1 MTSLLHLAP
10 VTEFKFAD
18 EGSGVFEGYGAIFGN
33 VDLGGDLIKPGAF
46 KASLKAW
53 RAQKNLPPMLFDHGM
68 QDRIPVG
75 QWTEMDEDEKGL
87 KVQGRLIAGD
97 TEVGKRLH
105 AAMKVGG
112 LTGMSIGYRAVE
124 YSFGTKPGEPYRTLK
139 SVDLVELS
147 IVTFPMNPEAR
158 VSRVKAADIG
168 SKQEFEKA
176 LRDAGFS
183 KSEAAMLASK
193 TNLPARRDAVG
204 DEGGLLAAIQ
214 NLTNTVK
221 G

>member
-1 MTSLLHLAP
+1 MSGVLHLAP
-10 VTEFKFAD
+10 VTEFKFASD
-18 EGSGVFEGYGAIFGN
+18 ETGAFEGYGAIFGN

-124 YSFGTKPGEPYRTLK
+124 YAFGTKPGDPYRTLK
-139 SVDLVELS
+139 AVDLVELS

-158 VSRVKAADIG
+158 VSRVKAADIV

-183 KSEAAMLASK
+183 KSEAALMASK
-193 TNLPARRDAVG
+193 TTLPARRDAVG
-204 DEGGLLAAIQ
+204 DEGGVIAALHK
-214 NLTNTVK
+214 LTQAMK